1 MLPFGFFI
9 AIGLVVM
16 RLLMTGV
23 SIVLKFAVLPVSAM
37 SGFGM
42 FCVGGPKSCTISCED
57 VTSIHVGLVDVRAI
71 LLSCLDVIV

>member
-37 SGFGM
+37 SGVGM

-57 VTSIHVGLVDVRAI
+57 VASIHVGLVDVCAI
-71 LLSCLDVIV
+71 LLSLLDVIV